1 VGNGENIHLWLDWW
15 HPDEILY
22 TKCGYR
28 VVYDAGS
35 KVEAKLASVLKEK

>member
-1 VGNGENIHLWLDWW
+1 MKFFIQK
-15 HPDEILY
+15 Y
-22 TKCGYR
+22 GYR